1 MKLSQIFQ
9 IQCHFHRG
17 RKNASSRIEFNKYR
31 PKSLRMSIRCSRR
44 ICSPN
49 LVRVASQDSEKIVP
63 SLGKSR
69 TPMMLKACSSAS
81 ERTPGF
87 FTSGISIS
95 LSERSHREWRDQ
107 KQFQLLKRIVW
118 VEQQTGSCFDIF
130 WDILHCISLQKKCLY
145 HRINHFNTT
154 MSHCHLPRGS
164 RYVDFPNAGGV

>member
-1 MKLSQIFQ
+1 MLSPHRASEDLCIIEVSMIKTSSRDDSLNSPMKLSQIFQ

-17 RKNASSRIEFNKYR
+17 RKNASSRIEFNRYR

-95 LSERSHREWRDQ
+95 LSERSHRE
-107 KQFQLLKRIVW
+107 
-118 VEQQTGSCFDIF
+118 
-130 WDILHCISLQKKCLY
+130 
-145 HRINHFNTT
+145 
-154 MSHCHLPRGS
+154 
-164 RYVDFPNAGGV
+164 